1 MCFKPLQPL
10 TFSFNSFKQL
20 EENCSSRLDHLFFTV
35 KMKAEGTKK
44 YSILF
49 IHLLTTLIENICFY
63 CKHSTD
69 HKIKQQ
75 TPEICIVKKKLRYI
89 EWVFTME
96 MGIKIKAILHQKLCI
111 FTLYTQHFIK
121 YFIMYLRPTNFLI
134 CKRIFWERSEHRI

>member
-10 TFSFNSFKQL
+10 TFSFNSFKQQ

-44 YSILF
+44 YSIFF
-49 IHLLTTLIENICFY
+49 IHLLTTKLKTFFY

-96 MGIKIKAILHQKLCI
+96 MGIKINKSYTSPEVMYFHIVHTTLDKI
-111 FTLYTQHFIK
+111 FYNLFKTYQFPNL
-121 YFIMYLRPTNFLI
+121 
-134 CKRIFWERSEHRI
+134 

>member
-20 EENCSSRLDHLFFTV
+20 EENCSSRLDHLLFTV
-35 KMKAEGTKK
+35 KMSAEETNK
-44 YSILF
+44 YSIFF

-96 MGIKIKAILHQKLCI
+96 MGIKINKSYTSPEVMYFHIVHTTLDKI
-111 FTLYTQHFIK
+111 FYNLFKIYQFPN
-121 YFIMYLRPTNFLI
+121 L
-134 CKRIFWERSEHRI
+134 